1 VKRVLLTGGAGAIG
15 CHVLD
20 HLLAE
25 TDWHIAILDSF
36 RHKGY
41 RERLEWVFRPPENRH
56 LPAAYWN
63 PDDWRKRVTVH
74 TSDLV
79 CPISPALAERI
90 GPVDYILHLAALS
103 DVFYSVENPVHVIR
117 TNIES
122 TLTMLEYAKVTP
134 HEAFVYFSTD
144 EVYGPVR
151 DGEAHAEWATHRP
164 SNAYAASKAASEDI
178 CYAYWRAGDVR
189 LIVTNTMNNL
199 GELQDASKFPALVAE
214 KVARGEVVTIHGN
227 EREIGTRHYI
237 HSRNVGDALLF
248 ILRNLPVTTHKRG
261 EMDDPDRYHIVGERL
276 SNLELAEKI
285 AALMGKPLRYQLV
298 DFHADNPA
306 HDIHYGL
313 RDTKLEPAGWRAPLT
328 LDEGLARALG

>member
-1 VKRVLLTGGAGAIG
+1 MKRVLLTGGAGAIG

-41 RERLEWVFRPPENRH
+41 RERLEWVRCKVF
-56 LPAAYWN
+56 
-63 PDDWRKRVTVH
+63 DDKNIAWDDRVTVH

-144 EVYGPVR
+144 EVYGPTSAE
-151 DGEAHAEWATHRP
+151 GEGHAEWATHRP

-189 LIVTNTMNNL
+189 LILTNTMNNFG
-199 GELQDASKFPALVAE
+199 GEMDSDSKFPAIARRAIE
-214 KVARGEVVTIHGN
+214 RGEVVTIHGN

-248 ILRNLPVTTHKRG
+248 ILRNLPVTVHSLG

-285 AALMGKPLRYQLV
+285 AALMGKPLRYELV

-328 LDEGLARALG
+328 LDEGLARALQ